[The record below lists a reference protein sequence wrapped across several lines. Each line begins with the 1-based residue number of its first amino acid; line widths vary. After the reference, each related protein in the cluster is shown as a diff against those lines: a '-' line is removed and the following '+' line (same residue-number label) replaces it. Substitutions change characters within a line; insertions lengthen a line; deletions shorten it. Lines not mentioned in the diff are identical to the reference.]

1 MRKGKHE
8 QGGVEY
14 DSRLVL
20 EDEAVDS
27 PPDRPKRISQTY
39 GAVDVTH
46 GRGGTEWEAKQLIGK
61 GESGGRES
69 A

>member
-20 EDEAVDS
+20 EDEAVEC

-46 GRGGTEWEAKQLIGK
+46 GRGWN
-61 GESGGRES
+61 
-69 A
+69 